1 MPDLK
6 VESVIVSRRFY
17 KNVISVERSERYRLR
32 KKEEN
37 EQALKEEQTKDNLNV
52 SSTVHQR

>member
-1 MPDLK
+1 LPELR
-6 VESVIVSRRFY
+6 VEFVILSRRFY
-17 KNVISVERSERYRLR
+17 KNAISAERSERYRLR

-37 EQALKEEQTKDNLNV
+37 EQALKEKQTKGVLNV

>member
-37 EQALKEEQTKDNLNV
+37 EQALKEKQTKDNLNV